1 MCWVDREGGGFWA
14 VTTHPE
20 VSHIGA
26 DPGGFCSSRG
36 ILTDEIGTTYET
48 PPTMMHTDPPQ
59 HTRYR
64 RLVQPGFKPSMVRL
78 MEAGVTAKA
87 TALVD
92 QIQGGVA
99 FDVVQDL
106 SIPFPLQVICE
117 LLGVDGS
124 QWPRFFDWSEA
135 VIPGECEQT
144 EEERA
149 ALQVE
154 MWEYLIGV
162 AEERR
167 KAPADDL
174 VSVLADVGSD
184 PESGGEE
191 LSEAELA
198 MFLIQ
203 LLVAGN
209 ETTRNLISG
218 GLVALAENPDAVGGA
233 AGRSVADPVRRRGAA
248 ALDDAGDLVHADG
261 DGAPPP
267 SVASRWPRVTRC
279 CWSTPRPTGTR
290 RSSGPMPAELRID
303 RHPNPHVSFGFGPHF
318 CLGAALAR
326 LEGRVVLGAAAGPLR
341 QSVAWPV
348 PSSGRRARSSPA
360 SGSASLVF
368 ALRRNRGRRRQ
379 RSGAHVGDVLGI
391 AIHASRQQGTPTRVR
406 TPSADVARRLQ
417 APRCTSGA
425 PRPGNSLNAASAPST
440 ATPAPAM
447 HATSQ
452 PAVEG
457 REDDRLQCRPRGG
470 AVRGRPPPA
479 PPPSTGAPRPW
490 GRPGWAAERKAL
502 MIFGA

>member
-1 MCWVDREGGGFWA
+1 MTTDAGTAAAGTADAARLLDPSLYSDGDPFALYEEMRKAAPVCWVEREGGGFWA
-14 VTTHPE
+14 VMTHPE
-20 VSHIGA
+20 VSHLGA
-26 DPGGFCSSRG
+26 DPGAFCSSRG

-87 TALVD
+87 RALLD
-92 QIQGGVA
+92 QIQGGVT
-99 FDVVQDL
+99 FEVVQDL

-135 VIPGECEQT
+135 VIPGESEHS

-167 KAPADDL
+167 RAPADDL
-174 VSVLADVGSD
+174 VSVLATVGSD

-218 GLVALAENPDAVGGA
+218 GLVALAERPEQWAALRADRGLIPGAVEELLRWTTPVISFMRTATGATHIRGVEVAAGDPVLLVYASANRDEEVFGPDAG
-233 AGRSVADPVRRRGAA
+233 
-248 ALDDAGDLVHADG
+248 
-261 DGAPPP
+261 
-267 SVASRWPRVTRC
+267 
-279 CWSTPRPTGTR
+279 
-290 RSSGPMPAELRID
+290 ELRID

-326 LEGRVVLGAAAGPLR
+326 LEGRVVLGQLLDRFESLSLAGPVER
-341 QSVAWPV
+341 TPSPV
-348 PSSGRRARSSPA
+348 IAGVRR
-360 SGSASLVF
+360 ASLVF
-368 ALRRNRGRRRQ
+368 
-379 RSGAHVGDVLGI
+379 S
-391 AIHASRQQGTPTRVR
+391 
-406 TPSADVARRLQ
+406 
-417 APRCTSGA
+417 
-425 PRPGNSLNAASAPST
+425 
-440 ATPAPAM
+440 
-447 HATSQ
+447 
-452 PAVEG
+452 
-457 REDDRLQCRPRGG
+457 
-470 AVRGRPPPA
+470 
-479 PPPSTGAPRPW
+479 
-490 GRPGWAAERKAL
+490 
-502 MIFGA
+502 

>member
-1 MCWVDREGGGFWA
+1 MTAATETPDAGRLLDPALYAGGDPFALYAELRRTAPVCWVDHEGGGFWA
-14 VTTHPE
+14 VTTHHE

-87 TALVD
+87 RALLD
-92 QIQGGVA
+92 QIQAGVPCN
-99 FDVVQDL
+99 VVQDL
-106 SIPFPLQVICE
+106 SIPFPLLVICE

-135 VIPGECEQT
+135 VIPGEVEQT
-144 EEERA
+144 EEQRA
-149 ALQVE
+149 AHQIE

-167 KAPADDL
+167 RVPADDL
-174 VSVLADVGSD
+174 VSVLANVGSD

-191 LSEAELA
+191 LNEAELA

-218 GLVALAENPDAVGGA
+218 GLVALAENPAQWAALQADRSLIPSAIEELLRWTTPVISFMRTATTTATIRDVEVA
-233 AGRSVADPVRRRGAA
+233 AGYPVLLVYASANRDEEVFGP
-248 ALDDAGDLVHADG
+248 DAG
-261 DGAPPP
+261 
-267 SVASRWPRVTRC
+267 
-279 CWSTPRPTGTR
+279 
-290 RSSGPMPAELRID
+290 ELRID

-326 LEGRVVLGAAAGPLR
+326 LEGRVVLDELLDR
-341 QSVAWPV
+341 FDSVALAGAVERTPSPV
-348 PSSGRRARSSPA
+348 IAGVRR
-360 SGSASLVF
+360 ASLVF
-368 ALRRNRGRRRQ
+368 
-379 RSGAHVGDVLGI
+379 S
-391 AIHASRQQGTPTRVR
+391 
-406 TPSADVARRLQ
+406 
-417 APRCTSGA
+417 
-425 PRPGNSLNAASAPST
+425 
-440 ATPAPAM
+440 
-447 HATSQ
+447 
-452 PAVEG
+452 
-457 REDDRLQCRPRGG
+457 
-470 AVRGRPPPA
+470 
-479 PPPSTGAPRPW
+479 
-490 GRPGWAAERKAL
+490 
-502 MIFGA
+502 